1 MWSACD
7 NDNYIDNPCN
17 CFFVMIDVNYD
28 DEQFAVF
35 DDEPTEFDVR
45 SSGEEPLDSYYDFG

>member
-1 MWSACD
+1 
-7 NDNYIDNPCN
+7 
-17 CFFVMIDVNYD
+17 MIDVNYD